1 MKVLYYLTAHGY
13 GHAVRSCA
21 VCQRFSKDVQ
31 LIFRTLIPE
40 KFFEEELKRPFS
52 YAPGQF
58 DCGCVQSD
66 SVTVHKRDT
75 LETYMRLAESNEA
88 RLEGEIRWVLQ
99 EGIDGIVS
107 DIPPFAFEV
116 ARGAG
121 VPSVAVTNFTWY
133 DVYEPYAID
142 YPVFYPYLR
151 KIKEQYAMAD
161 LFLELTPSKGM
172 PYFQSRLEVPLVGG
186 RGRNVRERLKDHLG
200 LKRER
205 HLALIYV
212 GEFGMGGA
220 SWKGLEKFEDWD
232 FIGIYPIPGRPANY
246 HLLGKE
252 HFAYL
257 DLIAS
262 ADVMVSKLGYGI
274 FAQALMHG
282 TPLIYLPR
290 DDFAEFPALDKAVR
304 KWGHGYCL
312 PADDYRLLK
321 WEGVL
326 HEVILRGR
334 PEPQASDGAGI
345 CAREIERFF
354 SASRAESRKESFGD
368 LKS

>member
-1 MKVLYYLTAHGY
+1 MKLVYYITAHGY

-21 VCQRFSKDVQ
+21 ICQRFSKDVQ

-40 KFFEEELKRPFS
+40 KFFKDELERPFS
-52 YAPGQF
+52 YFPGQF
-58 DCGCVQSD
+58 DCGCVQRD
-66 SVTVHKRDT
+66 SVTVNKEET
-75 LETYMRLAESNEA
+75 LENYMRVAEKNEA
-88 RLEGEIRWVLQ
+88 RLRGEIDWVLK

-121 VPSVAVTNFTWY
+121 ISSVAATNFTWY
-133 DVYEPYAID
+133 DIYEPYAVHS
-142 YPVFYPYLR
+142 PVFQPCLG

-161 LFLELTPSKGM
+161 LLLELTPSTGM
-172 PYFQSRLEVPLVGG
+172 PYFRNRLEVSLVGG
-186 RGRNVRERLKDHLG
+186 RGRNVRERLKSHFG
-200 LKRER
+200 LARGKYVG
-205 HLALIYV
+205 LIYL

-232 FIGIYPIPGRPANY
+232 FIGIYPMPGRPANY
-246 HLLGKE
+246 HRVGKE

-262 ADVMVSKLGYGI
+262 SDVMISKLGYGI
-274 FAQALMHG
+274 FAQALMNG

-290 DDFAEFPALDKAVR
+290 EDFAEYPVLHKAVR
-304 KWGHGYCL
+304 EWGHGYCL
-312 PADDYRLLK
+312 PGEDYRSLK

-326 HEVILRGR
+326 HEVITRKR
-334 PEPQASDGAGI
+334 PQPQVSNGAGI
-345 CAREIERFF
+345 CAREIEKIIREN
-354 SASRAESRKESFGD
+354 S
-368 LKS
+368 